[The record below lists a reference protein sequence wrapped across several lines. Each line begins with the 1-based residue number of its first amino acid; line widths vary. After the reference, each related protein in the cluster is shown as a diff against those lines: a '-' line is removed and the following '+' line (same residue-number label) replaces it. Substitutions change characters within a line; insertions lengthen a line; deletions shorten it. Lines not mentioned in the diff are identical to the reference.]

1 MDKEARNMIDE
12 LLIDYMIL
20 LAYVKTL
27 QGALLALAEQKLTK
41 EEYHAFAS
49 DFFTNLGIQGNNMLN
64 GIDELLFSNGTN
76 RIFRERFEMED
87 YVHRMRKMFDL
98 QDG

>member
-1 MDKEARNMIDE
+1 MDNEARNMIDE

-27 QGALLALAEQKLTK
+27 QGALLTLAEQKLTK
-41 EEYHAFAS
+41 EEYHAFAR
-49 DFFTNLGIQGNNMLN
+49 DFFTNLGIRGNEMLN

-76 RIFRERFEMED
+76 RLFRERFDLEE
-87 YVHRMRKMFDL
+87 YVHRMRKTF
-98 QDG
+98 GFEAE